1 MRFLSLYFTI
11 GNSHSLAR
19 DTKGGFFMASEEN
32 AMITLV
38 QGHWAIGGV
47 ERVEV
52 ILANEFVQ
60 LGHRVNLVSFQYD
73 RRDLLALLDGRVNV
87 VELRFPVLTRQ
98 NFKSL
103 RALFLTSK
111 VNYVVNNWA
120 LPVPVTFLL
129 KASLHGCGASVLAAM
144 QHNLPNS
151 NKRIGDAHGKLRRWL
166 WKTASAL
173 SLRAVYALSDA
184 HIVTSKSFIPIFG
197 KFIGVANPKKS
208 HAIRYPLTLMAAPN
222 KPKEN
227 AFVYVGRLEQ
237 TQKRVDRII
246 AAWREV
252 CAALPDWRLDI
263 VGDGPDRQ
271 TLEEQSKDL
280 PRIKFH
286 GFQNPKS
293 YYETSKVILLTSDF
307 EGFGLV
313 LVEAMTAGCVPII
326 LGSYPA
332 AYEIADGSNG
342 VVLPTPFDLAA
353 YSKEMMRLAK
363 SPELLNEMS
372 KKAVNKAS
380 EYSPADVAKEYIA
393 LFERLMHKGCK

>member
-1 MRFLSLYFTI
+1 
-11 GNSHSLAR
+11 
-19 DTKGGFFMASEEN
+19 MASEEK

-52 ILANEFVQ
+52 VLANEFVR
-60 LGHRVNLVSFQYD
+60 LGYRVNLVSFQYD
-73 RRDLLALLDGRVNV
+73 RRDLLVLLDKRVNV
-87 VELRFPVLTRQ
+87 VELSFPVLTRR
-98 NFKSL
+98 NLKNL
-103 RALFLTSK
+103 RALFSTSK

-120 LPVPVTFLL
+120 LPVPVTLL
-129 KASLHGCGASVLAAM
+129 LRAGLHGCGASVLAAM

-151 NKRIGDAHGKLRRWL
+151 NKRIGDAHGSLKRWL
-166 WKTASAL
+166 WKTVSAL
-173 SLRAVYALSDA
+173 SLRAVYGLSDA

-208 HAIRYPLTLMAAPN
+208 HAIRYPLTLMANPN

-271 TLEEQSKDL
+271 MLEEQAKDL

-286 GFQNPKS
+286 GFQNPMA
-293 YYETSKVILLTSDF
+293 YYETSKIILLTSDF

-342 VVLPTPFDLAA
+342 VVLATPFDLKA
-353 YSKEMMRLAK
+353 YSDEMLRLAK
-363 SPELLNEMS
+363 TPERLGAMS
-372 KKAVNKAS
+372 KKAIEKAG
-380 EYSPADVAKEYIA
+380 EYSPEEVAKEYLA
-393 LFERLMHKGCK
+393 LLFALQPHM

>member
-1 MRFLSLYFTI
+1 
-11 GNSHSLAR
+11 
-19 DTKGGFFMASEEN
+19 MALEEK

-52 ILANEFVQ
+52 ILANEFVK
-60 LGHRVNLVSFQYD
+60 LGYRVNLVSFQYD
-73 RRDLLALLDGRVNV
+73 RRDLLALLDERVNV
-87 VELRFPVLTRQ
+87 VELSFPVLTRR
-98 NFKSL
+98 NFKAL
-103 RALFLTSK
+103 RALFSTSK

-120 LPVPVTFLL
+120 LPVPVTLLL

-144 QHNLPNS
+144 QHNLPNT
-151 NKRIGDAHGKLRRWL
+151 NKRIGDARGSLKRWL

-173 SLRAVYALSDA
+173 SLRAVYALSDL
-184 HIVTSKSFIPIFG
+184 HFVLSKSYVTEFS
-197 KFIGVANPKKS
+197 KFTGIANPRKS
-208 HAIRYPLTLMAAPN
+208 HAVRNPLTLMADSN

-246 AAWREV
+246 TAWREV

-271 TLEEQSKDL
+271 TLEEQAKDL

-293 YYETSKVILLTSDF
+293 YYEGSKIILLTSDF

-342 VVLPTPFDLAA
+342 VVLPIPFDLKA
-353 YSKEMMRLAK
+353 YSAEMMRLAK
-363 SPELLNEMS
+363 NPELLSVMS
-372 KKAVNKAS
+372 KKAIEKAN
-380 EYSPADVAKEYIA
+380 EYSPADVAKEYVS
-393 LFERLMHKGCK
+393 LFEGLQSTSVKSVVKNV